1 MNLWM
6 GDHDRLRAG
15 WRALLGFLV
24 AYLASW
30 LAVEVAMM
38 LPAGH
43 PRLFEAVYRPA
54 AMVLLLGGFSLLLLV
69 ADGVEGSPLA
79 AMGLDSGRKRWR
91 QAVLGVILGAAMIGL
106 AVPEL
111 AVWAGLSFRVE
122 ANGHTGLLAAVEL
135 YILATGAM
143 AEEVAFRGY
152 PFQRLIEGVGPVLA
166 VAIMS
171 ALFAAVHLYNPGAS
185 IWGFINTIGVGI
197 LLSLAYLRTRSL
209 WLPWG
214 IHFGW
219 NATLGLLLGLP
230 VSGVMD
236 FAVLVKGNA
245 HGPRWLT
252 GGAYGLEASA
262 LGSLAIALGCAAV
275 VLVTRDRE
283 TSRSSQ
289 GSQTAGD
296 GA

>member
-1 MNLWM
+1 MNPWV
-6 GDHDRLRAG
+6 GEDGRLRAG
-15 WRALLGFLV
+15 WRALLGFFV
-24 AYLASW
+24 AYLCSW
-30 LAVEVAMM
+30 LALEVAMM

-69 ADGVEGSPLA
+69 ADGIEDSPLS
-79 AMGLDSGRKRWR
+79 AMGLNSGRQRFR
-91 QAVLGVILGAAMIGL
+91 QAVMGVLLGGAMIGL

-111 AVWAGLSFRVE
+111 AVWADLTFHVQLNS
-122 ANGHTGLLAAVEL
+122 HTALLAAVEV
-135 YILATGAM
+135 YVLATGAM

-152 PFQRLIEGVGPVLA
+152 PFQRLIEGVGPILA

-171 ALFAAVHLYNPGAS
+171 ALFAAVHLSNPGAS
-185 IWGFINTIGVGI
+185 VWGFINTIGVGI

-230 VSGVMD
+230 VSGIMD
-236 FAVLVKGNA
+236 FAVLVKGSA
-245 HGPRWLT
+245 HGPQWLT

-262 LGSLAIALGCAAV
+262 LGSLAIALGCV
-275 VLVTRDRE
+275 GVLVLTRPPAGN
-283 TSRSSQ
+283 SSQ
-289 GSQTAGD
+289 GNPSPGGSA
-296 GA
+296 